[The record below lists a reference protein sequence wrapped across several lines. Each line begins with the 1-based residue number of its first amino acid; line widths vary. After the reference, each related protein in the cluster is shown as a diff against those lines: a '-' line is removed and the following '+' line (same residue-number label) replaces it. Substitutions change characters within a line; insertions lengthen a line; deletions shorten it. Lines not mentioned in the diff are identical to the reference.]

1 MKTPEILYEDAD
13 VVVVNKPA
21 GISVHQDGRRK
32 AKAPEGSSP
41 GASQGEAFREETLAD
56 WFASYVP
63 EAEGVGE
70 PLTLT
75 NGVVVDRPGIVHR
88 LDKETS
94 GVMILAKHQDAFL
107 FLKHQ
112 FQERKTTKIYR
123 AFVWG
128 EMKEASGVIELPIG
142 RSRSDFRRRSAERG
156 AKPPLRD
163 ALTEWALILGAS
175 EFSYVEVRPKTGRMH
190 QIRVHFKALQHP
202 LVADAL
208 YAPKRPSALGFERL
222 ALHARSLSLALPNGD
237 TRTFEAPL
245 PEDFRRAEKALAAR
259 D

>member
-1 MKTPEILYEDAD
+1 MKTPEVLYEDAD

-21 GISVHQDGRRK
+21 GISVHKDGMRD
-32 AKAPEGSSP
+32 
-41 GASQGEAFREETLAD
+41 EETLAD

-63 EAEGVGE
+63 EARGVGE
-70 PLTLT
+70 PLILT
-75 NGVVVDRPGIVHR
+75 NGTIVDRPGIVHR

-94 GVMILAKHQDAFL
+94 GAIILAKHQDAFL

-112 FQERKTTKIYR
+112 FQERKTTKVYR

-128 EMKEASGVIELPIG
+128 EMKETSGVIELPIG
-142 RSRSDFRRRSAERG
+142 RSRTDFRRRSAERG

-163 ALTEWALILGAS
+163 ALTEWTLIAKTD

-202 LVADAL
+202 LVADTL

-222 ALHARSLSLALPNGD
+222 ALHACSLSLSLPNGD

-245 PEDFRRAEKALAAR
+245 PSDFVEASMLLGALGEALA
-259 D
+259 